1 MNFHRM
7 LPLNNIMKP
16 NRQNDTLD
24 DAWNNAWNN
33 ARNDARN
40 DAWND
45 APNDARNDA
54 WNDARYDARNDA
66 RENKMQPSVKR
77 QDSHFGKMSSSSPF
91 PKLPTGT
98 TSGHKVTRNS
108 FRGQGLYFGGLY
120 FVDRGKMLPF
130 SNAAAN

>member
-1 MNFHRM
+1 M
-7 LPLNNIMKP
+7 
-16 NRQNDTLD
+16 
-24 DAWNNAWNN
+24 
-33 ARNDARN
+33 
-40 DAWND
+40 
-45 APNDARNDA
+45 
-54 WNDARYDARNDA
+54 
-66 RENKMQPSVKR
+66 KR

-130 SNAAAN
+130 SDATAKYCDVKQGKQLLDLLYGQIHLPLNGRSIH